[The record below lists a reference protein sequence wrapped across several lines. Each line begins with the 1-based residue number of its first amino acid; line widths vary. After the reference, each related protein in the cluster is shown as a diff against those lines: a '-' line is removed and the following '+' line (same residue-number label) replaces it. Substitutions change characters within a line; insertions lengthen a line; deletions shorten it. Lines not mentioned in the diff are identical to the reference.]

1 MKKSLRRSSLEHV
14 YFFLVGEGRVC
25 AVTKLLL
32 ITLYLTVI
40 MIKKG
45 STEKKRKRERVLNS
59 KLGPY
64 LALNA
69 TCMLLD

>member
-1 MKKSLRRSSLEHV
+1 M
-14 YFFLVGEGRVC
+14 C